1 MASILRGGHKAILM
15 KTVLLTGITGYIAKH
30 IAAQLLDAGYAV
42 RGSMRSMKRV
52 QEVNA
57 AVAKGVTD
65 PSVLTRLSFCELDL
79 TKDMGWNNAAMGV
92 DAVIHTASPFP
103 MTPPKSESDL
113 TGPAKDGMLRALKA
127 AAEAKVER
135 VIITSSTAAISGA
148 PLPDG
153 KAAYDEDVWSDT
165 ESKTLSAYS
174 KSKTLAERAAW
185 DFVKSNAPE
194 MKLTS
199 INPGFVLGAP
209 LDNEFG
215 TSVAV
220 IQRILR
226 GKDPMVPQIG
236 FTTVDVKDV
245 AALHVKALTDDT
257 SVGKRVMAVDQ
268 FLWFVD
274 FAKLIKAEFSN
285 RRIPTRVAPNVLI
298 KVLGLFDPAIR
309 GIIPQL
315 GESQKSDNS
324 RARAMLGRDFI
335 DAKDSAVETARYLV
349 DKGLV

>member
-1 MASILRGGHKAILM
+1 M

-30 IAAQLLDAGYAV
+30 IAAHLLDSGYAV

-57 AVAKGVTD
+57 AVAKGVSD
-65 PSVLTRLSFCELDL
+65 PSVLTRLSFCELEL
-79 TKDMGWNNAAMGV
+79 TKDKGWNDAALGV

-103 MTPPKSESDL
+103 MTPPKVETDL
-113 TGPAKDGMLRALKA
+113 TGPAVDGTLRALKA
-127 AAEAKVER
+127 ASEAKVER
-135 VIITSSTAAISGA
+135 VVITSSTAAISGA
-148 PLPDG
+148 PLPNG
-153 KAAYDEDVWSDT
+153 KAAYDEEVWSDT
-165 ESKTLSAYS
+165 ENKALSAYS

-185 DFVKSNAPE
+185 DFVKNSAPE

-220 IQRILR
+220 LHRILR

-236 FTTVDVKDV
+236 FTSVDVKDV
-245 AALHVKALTDDT
+245 AALHVNALTNADC
-257 SVGKRVMAVDQ
+257 VGQRVMGVDQ
-268 FLWFVD
+268 FVWFVE
-274 FAKLIKAEFSN
+274 FAKVIKSEFPN

-298 KVLGLFDPAIR
+298 RLLGLFDPTVR

-315 GESQKSDNS
+315 GETQQSDKAKG
-324 RARAMLGRDFI
+324 RALLGRDFTN
-335 DAKDSAVETARYLV
+335 AKESAVETARYLI